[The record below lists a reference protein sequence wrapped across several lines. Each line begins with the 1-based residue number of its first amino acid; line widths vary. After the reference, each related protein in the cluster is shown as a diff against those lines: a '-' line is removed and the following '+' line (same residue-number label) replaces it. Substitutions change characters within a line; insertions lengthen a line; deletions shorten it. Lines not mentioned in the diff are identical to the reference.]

1 MLNLKIRKIHRLLI
15 ILPVLLLMTDFA
27 YGQQDVDSEKGT
39 SIIYNLLNLPAT
51 ITQGANTLSF
61 VYTADGKKLRKV
73 YNSVARDYD
82 DGIEYYGGTIE
93 QVETGEGRAVP
104 GSPYSFEYL
113 IKDHLG
119 NTRLT
124 QKSSGAFAQ
133 YQDYYAFGMDI
144 TPEAGT
150 SPDNRYKYNGKELE
164 TEASLEEYDYG
175 ARFYDP
181 VIARWNTIDP
191 LAEMHTDLTPY
202 NYVMNNPLLYGD
214 EFGMD
219 TTKVHQL
226 KEVKITAT
234 KPKKENNEDAVGTN
248 LYHHSYHPAPLP
260 PCNCP
265 LFKQA
270 ATFTAIN
277 LTLYALTDGLGKY
290 FSKLKFLRGEGGVLA
305 DEVSTIGPQKW
316 IKIMNKSHA
325 WDKVATSQGDIETIL
340 SNTLE
345 KGANMPYGN
354 TGLMSKVMYQ
364 NGEIVQV
371 VTTQVN
377 GRTVVSNAWVITDP
391 AYKLQALR
399 VVSNIQNY

>member
-1 MLNLKIRKIHRLLI
+1 
-15 ILPVLLLMTDFA
+15 
-27 YGQQDVDSEKGT
+27 
-39 SIIYNLLNLPAT
+39 
-51 ITQGANTLSF
+51 
-61 VYTADGKKLRKV
+61 
-73 YNSVARDYD
+73 
-82 DGIEYYGGTIE
+82 
-93 QVETGEGRAVP
+93 
-104 GSPYSFEYL
+104 
-113 IKDHLG
+113 
-119 NTRLT
+119 
-124 QKSSGAFAQ
+124 
-133 YQDYYAFGMDI
+133 
-144 TPEAGT
+144 
-150 SPDNRYKYNGKELE
+150 
-164 TEASLEEYDYG
+164 
-175 ARFYDP
+175 
-181 VIARWNTIDP
+181 
-191 LAEMHTDLTPY
+191 MHTDLTPY